1 MCLPRSRGKPLCSK
15 APPGL
20 WPSGS
25 CLVLLWSAHHPHLFS
40 GGWLGSRGSSC
51 GGLPVHASCCCG
63 QLTIPT
69 SLRRMAWLSGKL
81 QWRASGSSLQRA
93 AALEQHAQCAPNAGS
108 IGGTWE
114 LAKKAQAAAPQAR
127 KWRSCVLT
135 NLIPHGTQSLRKG
148 HARAPKRDD
157 IGVLG
162 VHNSLLWSQG
172 PFPEDS

>member
-1 MCLPRSRGKPLCSK
+1 MNSEHNGDLHNSGTRWGCASLGAGGSPSAVRLPLAWGPADR
-15 APPGL
+15 
-20 WPSGS
+20 
-25 CLVLLWSAHHPHLFS
+25 
-40 GGWLGSRGSSC
+40 
-51 GGLPVHASCCCG
+51 ASCCCG

-81 QWRASGSSLQRA
+81 QWRASGSSLQRT

-114 LAKKAQAAAPQAR
+114 RAKKAQAAAPQAR

-162 VHNSLLWSQG
+162 VHNSLLWSRG